1 MYKAIES
8 TRLCE
13 NSDSDDRAYL
23 KVKIGKDFIIGLVD
37 SGANI
42 TCLGKDAL
50 KFLEANSLTY
60 TPIKGSLKT
69 ADGEQKPLLGYLK
82 TTISYRKQCANFTI
96 FIAPDLSQSLYLGTD
111 FIRYYQLAPLLFPML
126 VSEIS
131 QPDPNKHLLTTLQEQ
146 QLAEVTSLF
155 PSSEVLGLGK
165 THLEFHTIDTNDHLP
180 IKSRHYP
187 VSPAIQELIDKEVDR
202 MLSLGVIEPSESPW
216 ASPVTLVRK
225 PNKNRLCLDFRKV
238 NEVSVKL
245 AYPIPNIE
253 GIISRLSKTKY
264 ITALDL
270 KDAYWQIPLD
280 LKSREKTAF
289 VVPGRPLYHFT
300 VMPFGLCNAAQR
312 MMMLMDKVIPNELKE
327 TVFVYLDDLLV
338 VSTTFEEHLDKLRIV
353 AQKIQAAGLTINIR
367 KSNFCFRQLNYLG
380 YVVGEG
386 CLKTDPNKTAAISDF
401 PLPKTKRQ
409 MRGFLGLAGWY
420 RRFISDFASVA
431 APLTDALKGESFQIT
446 DLALKAFNHL
456 KQLLTNSPILSQP
469 DFEKEFFVQTDA
481 SNVGIGSVLFQ
492 KDHEGNEKPIY
503 FYSAK
508 LSAAEKN
515 YSVTERECLSVIK
528 AVKKF
533 RPYIE
538 GYKFTI
544 ITDHHS
550 LKWLMTTKDLN
561 GRLARWSLKLQPFTF
576 DIEHRKGALNIVPDS
591 LSRQFCLDALYIEE
605 SDFSNCCP
613 FILDFKDPSFESAE
627 YLDLVSYVLENSEQ
641 LPDVTSSEGFVYK
654 RMNHA
659 VGDELLDT
667 NIWKLWIPS
676 ALRNDLIKSAHDP
689 PNRAHGGI
697 GKTIHRLKERFY
709 WPYMALDVRTYIK
722 VCEKC
727 QSSKAP
733 NYTLKPPM
741 EGCFIVDRPF
751 QHLFLDFLGPYPRT
765 RNGNTKMLIVVD
777 QLTKFILLE
786 PVKSSMHP
794 LLVNYLQDRVF
805 SIFGTPESILADNGP
820 EFKSKKFEEFL
831 EVRGVRCLSTAK
843 YSPQGNSSE
852 RVNRSIVEAIRCYI
866 KEHSTWDQNISDI
879 ACALRSA
886 VHQTLQT
893 TPYEALFGQTMV
905 QNGKDY

>member
-1 MYKAIES
+1 M
-8 TRLCE
+8 
-13 NSDSDDRAYL
+13 
-23 KVKIGKDFIIGLVD
+23 
-37 SGANI
+37 
-42 TCLGKDAL
+42 
-50 KFLEANSLTY
+50 
-60 TPIKGSLKT
+60 
-69 ADGEQKPLLGYLK
+69 
-82 TTISYRKQCANFTI
+82 
-96 FIAPDLSQSLYLGTD
+96 
-111 FIRYYQLAPLLFPML
+111 
-126 VSEIS
+126 
-131 QPDPNKHLLTTLQEQ
+131 
-146 QLAEVTSLF
+146 
-155 PSSEVLGLGK
+155 
-165 THLEFHTIDTNDHLP
+165 
-180 IKSRHYP
+180 
-187 VSPAIQELIDKEVDR
+187 
-202 MLSLGVIEPSESPW
+202 
-216 ASPVTLVRK
+216 
-225 PNKNRLCLDFRKV
+225 
-238 NEVSVKL
+238 
-245 AYPIPNIE
+245 
-253 GIISRLSKTKY
+253 
-264 ITALDL
+264 
-270 KDAYWQIPLD
+270 
-280 LKSREKTAF
+280 
-289 VVPGRPLYHFT
+289 
-300 VMPFGLCNAAQR
+300 
-312 MMMLMDKVIPNELKE
+312 
-327 TVFVYLDDLLV
+327 
-338 VSTTFEEHLDKLRIV
+338 
-353 AQKIQAAGLTINIR
+353 
-367 KSNFCFRQLNYLG
+367 
-380 YVVGEG
+380 
-386 CLKTDPNKTAAISDF
+386 
-401 PLPKTKRQ
+401 
-409 MRGFLGLAGWY
+409 
-420 RRFISDFASVA
+420 
-431 APLTDALKGESFQIT
+431 
-446 DLALKAFNHL
+446 
-456 KQLLTNSPILSQP
+456 
-469 DFEKEFFVQTDA
+469 
-481 SNVGIGSVLFQ
+481 LFQ
-492 KDHEGNEKPIY
+492 KDQDGNEKPIY

-576 DIEHRKGALNIVPDS
+576 DIEHRKGVLNIVPDS

-605 SDFSNCCP
+605 SDSSNCCP

-627 YLDLVSYVLENSEQ
+627 YLDLVSYVLENSAQ

-659 VGDELLDT
+659 VGNELLDT

-676 ALRNDLIKSAHDP
+676 ALRTDLIKSAHDP

-697 GKTIHRLKERFY
+697 AKTIHRLKERFY

-722 VCEKC
+722 DCEKC

-879 ACALRSA
+879 ASALRSA

-893 TPYEALFGQTMV
+893 TPYEALFGQTML
-905 QNGKDY
+905 QNGKDYAILRKLEAMNQTGIEVVQKSDRLQIVQEYLKKRIVECHQRSANSYNTRTRSNSFKVDQEVWCRTFQQSSFSKCFISKFAPKFRKSRVLQVKGKNRYELGDLKGKSIGIYHAKDIKPM